1 MKKQLILRAFPDSSQ
16 DKAISRTLI
25 GVAAF
30 VGLLGIWATFAKVPE
45 VSKTRG
51 EVLPQGGDIH
61 VIQSLSGGKIL
72 QVYVTEGDVVV
83 KGQDIARLDQSVSE
97 ADIRK
102 LDVKYNDILMQMERL
117 RALEQERTPDFGA
130 EGKSFPGIAKVQL
143 ELFESQSELKSA
155 KLKEID
161 DEAVSKQAEL
171 DSAGKQLGFIDEQ
184 VQIIY
189 REEQMLETAV
199 DKGLI
204 PKRQLLEKQEA
215 VSALKKEREEVVG
228 RQETLQ
234 KEMLTLQ
241 TQRRSMEQDLRT
253 EYRTNRAE
261 LVEQLREVEEEL
273 AQAHSALGQNALQ
286 APEDGIIKSLPNAK
300 VGAVIQPGGVV
311 AELVPSNQ
319 PLNVEVRVSP
329 RDIGFIAVGQ
339 QVLIK
344 IDAYDYSRFGAI
356 QGEVERVS
364 PATFKDERTGEPY
377 FKAHIQPV
385 SEYVGDEARDRRIK
399 VGMTVEAD
407 ITTGH
412 KTILQYLLKP
422 VYTTVDTAL
431 TER

>member
-1 MKKQLILRAFPDSSQ
+1 MKKQFILRAFPDSSQ
-16 DKAISRTLI
+16 DKAISRTLV
-25 GVAAF
+25 GVAIF
-30 VGLLGIWATFAKVPE
+30 VGLLSVWATFAKVPE

-51 EVLPQGGDIH
+51 EVLPKGGDIH

-72 QVYVTEGDVVV
+72 QVYVAEGDVVA

-102 LDVKYNDILMQMERL
+102 LEVKYNDILMQMERL
-117 RALEQERTPDFGA
+117 RALEQERVPDFGA
-130 EGKSFPGIAKVQL
+130 EGKDFPGIAKVQM
-143 ELFESQSELKSA
+143 ELFESQAELKAS
-155 KLKEID
+155 KLEQLD
-161 DEAVSKQAEL
+161 DEAVSKRAEL

-184 VQIIY
+184 LQTIF
-189 REEQMLETAV
+189 REEEMLATAV

-215 VSALKKEREEVVG
+215 VSALKQQREEIVG
-228 RQETLQ
+228 REETLQ
-234 KEMLTLQ
+234 KEIVTLQ
-241 TQRRSMEQDLRT
+241 TQRRSEEQDLRT

-261 LVEQLREVEEEL
+261 LVEQLREVEEEM
-273 AQAHSALGQNALQ
+273 AQAHSAMGQNALQ

-300 VGAVIQPGGVV
+300 VGSVIQPGGVV

-329 RDIGFIAVGQ
+329 RDIGFIATGQ
-339 QVLIK
+339 SVLIK

-356 QGEVERVS
+356 QGEVVRVS

-377 FKAHIQPV
+377 FKASIQPV
-385 SEYVGDEARDRRIK
+385 SEYVGDQSRDRRIK